1 MPTNPPLNDNRLT
14 QETKE
19 GVYTRWVMLA
29 VLTTARLAMGF
40 QFQSVGS
47 ASPFLVA
54 DLGIDYASV
63 GFLIGLYLLPGV
75 FLALPGGFIG
85 KRFGDKRVVI
95 AGLALMFVGGIL
107 VGAGD
112 TYKMVCVGR
121 FISGVGA
128 VLLNVILT
136 KMTTDWFAD
145 REIVLAIAILINAW
159 PIGIGIALVTL
170 GSLGEASSW
179 NAIFYT
185 TAAFALVGLLL
196 IATLYKSPFIKDAT
210 EGGDTRIFTLSSMEL
225 GHICLAGVAWA
236 FYNVAYAIMLGFAP
250 SFLISQ
256 GDSVTGAGFTIS
268 LNTWFLVASVQTGG
282 LLAQKWGRINVIML
296 VGILVWGIG
305 LALLPL
311 VPSPWWLIVI
321 MGIFGGAPAG
331 AIVSLPS
338 EILKPENRGPGLGL
352 FITWYYAAMA
362 VLPPVAGWLQDI
374 SGDAGAPLYFG
385 GLVMVASLPF
395 LGLLR
400 GLQKRLSLIKY

>member
-1 MPTNPPLNDNRLT
+1 MHANPPLHDIHLT
-14 QETKE
+14 QKARE

-40 QFQSVGS
+40 QFQSIGS

-54 DLGIDYASV
+54 DLGIDYGSV

-95 AGLALMFVGGIL
+95 VGLVLMFVGGIL
-107 VGAGD
+107 VGASD
-112 TYKMVCVGR
+112 SYKMVCVGR
-121 FISGVGA
+121 FISGIGA
-128 VLLNVILT
+128 VLLSVMLT
-136 KMTTDWFAD
+136 KMTTDWFAG

-170 GSLGEASSW
+170 GPLGEASSW
-179 NAIFYT
+179 NTIFYI
-185 TAAFALVGLLL
+185 TAAFAIFGLLL
-196 IATLYKSPFIKDAT
+196 IATLYKSPVIKDVK
-210 EGGDTRIFTLSSMEL
+210 EGVDTRIFTLSSREL
-225 GHICLAGVAWA
+225 GHICLAGATWG

-256 GDSVTGAGFTIS
+256 GDSVTRAGFTIS
-268 LNTWFLVASVQTGG
+268 LNTWFVVASVQTGG
-282 LLAQKWGRINVIML
+282 LLAQKWGRINAIML

-305 LALLPL
+305 LVLLPII
-311 VPSPWWLIVI
+311 PSPWWLLII

-352 FITWYYAAMA
+352 FLTWYYAAMSI
-362 VLPPVAGWLQDI
+362 LPPVAGWFQDI
-374 SGDAGAPLYFG
+374 SGAAGAPLYFG

-400 GLQKRLSLIKY
+400 GLQKRLSLKKY